1 VRVFLSGSAALVALT
16 LALAAAPE
24 PETVVVL
31 PLEVDGEL
39 PQKWIDEAQ
48 SRMRAGFARSS
59 MSLVEA
65 SPGGAVGCR
74 DRACIRGLADTA
86 SHVATPRLRVSGERD
101 YTFAIDV
108 ASTRTGEVVATVEGE
123 CDLCGFEEV
132 GALIEAKAVAAA
144 AALEK
149 LRAAF
154 ATVEIGTNPLGATVE
169 VDGVVQGTTPLD
181 LELAPGVHRVRVT
194 KPGFL
199 DQVFEYEAIEGM
211 RKRID
216 MPLEAEPPPPPDP
229 GIRRSRDMFIAGG
242 VIGVLGLGAV
252 GGGVALLAIDG
263 EPYERDCQ
271 ADVQGNCR
279 QLYRTANGGI
289 ATIAVGAAGTILGIT
304 LVALGADARRKAKRR
319 KANVRFLP
327 RSGFAIAF

>member
-1 VRVFLSGSAALVALT
+1 
-16 LALAAAPE
+16 
-24 PETVVVL
+24 
-31 PLEVDGEL
+31 
-39 PQKWIDEAQ
+39 
-48 SRMRAGFARSS
+48 
-59 MSLVEA
+59 
-65 SPGGAVGCR
+65 
-74 DRACIRGLADTA
+74 
-86 SHVATPRLRVSGERD
+86 VATPRLRVSGERD

-211 RKRID
+211 RKRMTI
-216 MPLEAEPPPPPDP
+216 PLEAEPKPPPDP
-229 GIRRSRDMFIAGG
+229 AIRRSRDMFIAGG

-327 RSGFAIAF
+327 RSGFALAF

>member
-1 VRVFLSGSAALVALT
+1 MFLSGSAALALT
-16 LALAAAPE
+16 LAFGGAPE

-31 PLEVDGEL
+31 PLELDGEL

-48 SRMRAGFARSS
+48 SRMRAGFGRSS
-59 MSLVEA
+59 VTLVESA
-65 SPGGAVGCR
+65 PGGAVGCR

-154 ATVEIGTNPLGATVE
+154 ATVEIGTRPLGATVE

-181 LELAPGVHRVRVT
+181 LELAPGVHRLRVT
-194 KPGFL
+194 KPGFVE
-199 DQVFEYEAIEGM
+199 QVFEYEAIEGM
-211 RKRID
+211 RKRVDI
-216 MPLEAEPPPPPDP
+216 PLEAESPPGPDP
-229 GIRRSRDMFIAGG
+229 AIRRSRDMFIAGG
-242 VIGVLGLGAV
+242 VLGFLGLGAV
-252 GGGVALLAIDG
+252 GGGAALLAIDG

-271 ADVQGNCR
+271 TDIEGNCR
-279 QLYRTANGGI
+279 YLYRTANAGI

-304 LVALGADARRKAKRR
+304 LVALGADARRKAARR
-319 KANVRFLP
+319 KAGVRLQP
-327 RSGFAIAF
+327 RAGGFAIAF